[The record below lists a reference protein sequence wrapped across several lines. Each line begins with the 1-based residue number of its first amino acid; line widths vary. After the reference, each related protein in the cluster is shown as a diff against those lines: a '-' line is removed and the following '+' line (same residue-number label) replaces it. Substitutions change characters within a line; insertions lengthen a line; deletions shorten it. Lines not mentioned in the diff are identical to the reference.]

1 MEAYMIDIKKYLE
14 VFDGYSYN
22 NELFGRGTLH
32 LIMGRLL
39 VRHKKFL
46 DFGYRT
52 IDPRCSLTYLKPTA
66 SGGSSAFDFVKQIC
80 DSLSINVRAVDEA
93 TDAALIGTDEVTVD
107 EETGEDIH
115 TPKGGLFGNP
125 EVDII
130 YIDEGSVLF
139 QKNPPQHS
147 SKTRNYIQK
156 VLNPMGSATSKL
168 VKEMAHVTIARDPDQ
183 SMYVVSFYPEA
194 IDSTVIRTGFMQ
206 RSLTICKRMGLE
218 DRKVN
223 MFRDIDLQG
232 TRTDKTSMVELIES
246 FKKTEEFIKATPTY
260 TFGEGTKELQKSYV
274 DDALNTLTKTS
285 AFLQEEGASFVQL
298 YVGRHFP
305 VLSWHHSIARESS
318 VIETEDV
325 KYAYMD
331 VLRPAFLD
339 VVSWIEEKSEVKK
352 AGQVEK
358 GMYNTVREAYL
369 KLLESNKCVMH
380 GKYISKS
387 DLSEEL
393 QNELSISERS
403 VERLIKDLH
412 EKGKM
417 EKVFEGRSTF
427 YKVV

>member
-1 MEAYMIDIKKYLE
+1 MNIKKFLE
-14 VFDGYSYN
+14 VFDNYSYN
-22 NELFGRGTLH
+22 NALFGRGCAH
-32 LIMGRLL
+32 LITGRIL

-46 DFGYRT
+46 DFGMRT
-52 IDPRCSLTYLKPTA
+52 IDPRTSLTFLKPTA
-66 SGGSSAFDFVKQIC
+66 SGGSSAYDVVKQIC
-80 DSLSINVRAVDEA
+80 DALSINIRAVDEA
-93 TDAALIGTDEVTVD
+93 TDAALIGTDEITKDIDTGVD
-107 EETGEDIH
+107 VH

-139 QKNPPQHS
+139 MKNPPQHS

-168 VKEMAHVTIARDPDQ
+168 VKEMAHVTIERDPDQ
-183 SMYVVSFYPEA
+183 SMYVVSFYPES
-194 IDSTVIRTGFMQ
+194 IDSTVIKTGFMQ
-206 RSLTICKRMGLE
+206 RSLTICKRMNLE

-223 MFRDIDLQG
+223 MFKDIDLQG
-232 TRTDKTSMVELIES
+232 IITDKTALKDLITS
-246 FKKTEEFIKATPTY
+246 FKKTEEFIKTTPTY

-285 AFLQEEGASFVQL
+285 TFLQEEGASFVQL

-305 VLSWHHSIARESS
+305 VLSWHHAIWRESS
-318 VIETEDV
+318 VIEIEDV

-352 AGQVEK
+352 AGQIEK
-358 GMYNTVREAYL
+358 GQHNIIKDLYL
-369 KLLESNKCVMH
+369 KLLTSNKCVMH
-380 GKYISKS
+380 NEYVSRA
-387 DLSEEL
+387 DLIEEL

-403 VERLIKDLH
+403 AERFIKELY
-412 EKGKM
+412 EKGKII
-417 EKVFEGRSTF
+417 KITEGRSTF
-427 YKVV
+427 YKVL

>member
-1 MEAYMIDIKKYLE
+1 MDIDKYLK

-22 NELFGRGTLH
+22 NRLFGLGTAH
-32 LIMGRLL
+32 LITGRLL

-46 DFGYRT
+46 SFGMRT
-52 IDPRCSLTYLKPTA
+52 IDPRTSLTFLKPTA
-66 SGGSSAFDFVKQIC
+66 SGGSSAFDCVKQIC
-80 DSLSINVRAVDEA
+80 DSLGIQIRAVDEA
-93 TDAALIGTDEVTVD
+93 TDAALIGTDEVTKD
-107 EETGEDIH
+107 EDTGEEIH

-139 QKNPPQHS
+139 MKNPPQHS

-156 VLNPMGSATSKL
+156 VLNPMGSETSKL
-168 VKEMAHVTIARDPDQ
+168 VKEMAHVTIHRDPDQ
-183 SMYVVSFYPEA
+183 SMYVVSFYPET
-194 IDSTVIRTGFMQ
+194 IDSTVIKTGFMQ
-206 RSLTICKRMGLE
+206 RSLTICKRMNLE

-232 TRTDKTSMVELIES
+232 TMTDRTPMIELKEA
-246 FKKTEEFIKATPTY
+246 FKKTEEFIKKTPTY
-260 TFGEGTKELQKSYV
+260 TFSDGTKELQKSYV
-274 DDALNTLTKTS
+274 DDALATLTKTS
-285 AFLQEEGASFVQL
+285 TFLQEEGASFVQL

-305 VLSWHHSIARESS
+305 VLSWHHAIWRESP
-318 VIETEDV
+318 VVEIEDI

-358 GMYNTVREAYL
+358 GQHNTVKDIYL
-369 KLLESNKCVMH
+369 KLLSTNKCVMH
-380 GKYISKS
+380 NEYVSRADLLEEIQDVLGISG
-387 DLSEEL
+387 
-393 QNELSISERS
+393 RTA
-403 VERLIKDLH
+403 ERLIRDLH

-417 EKVFEGRSTF
+417 VKVSEGRSTYF
-427 YKVV
+427 KVL

>member
-1 MEAYMIDIKKYLE
+1 MDINKYLV

-22 NELFGRGTLH
+22 NALFGRGTAH
-32 LIMGRLL
+32 LITGRLL

-46 DFGYRT
+46 DFGYRK
-52 IDPRCSLTYLKPTA
+52 IDPRTSLTFLKPTA

-80 DSLSINVRAVDEA
+80 NSLGINIRSVDEA
-93 TDAALIGTDEVTVD
+93 TDAALIGTDEISKD
-107 EETGEDIH
+107 IDTGVEVH

-139 QKNPPQHS
+139 MKNPPQHS

-156 VLNPMGSATSKL
+156 VLNPMGSETSKL
-168 VKEMAHVTIARDPDQ
+168 VKEMAHVTIERDPDQ
-183 SMYVVSFYPEA
+183 SMYVVSFYPES

-206 RSLTICKRMGLE
+206 RSLTICKRMNLE

-223 MFRDIDLQG
+223 MFKDIDLQG
-232 TRTDKTSMVELIES
+232 TKTDKSTMMELIAS

-285 AFLQEEGASFVQL
+285 TFLQEEGASFVQL

-305 VLSWHHSIARESS
+305 VLSWHHAIWRESP
-318 VIETEDV
+318 VVETEDV

-352 AGQVEK
+352 AGQMEK
-358 GMYNTVREAYL
+358 GQHNTLRDIYL
-369 KLLESNKCVMH
+369 RLLSGNKCVIH
-380 GKYISKS
+380 NEYVSRA
-387 DLSEEL
+387 DLIEEL

-403 VERLIKDLH
+403 AERFIKDLH
-412 EKGKM
+412 EKGKIT
-417 EKVFEGRSTF
+417 KVTEGRSTF
-427 YKVV
+427 YKVL